1 MSGPEIELARATR
14 ADIPFVMATE
24 RISGYEQFVG
34 RWDLDQHEAAI
45 ADSSNAYFI
54 GRHGGKPFG
63 FVIVQNWASAD
74 GATLI
79 KRIIVADTGRNLGR
93 ALLSQVVDTIFK
105 QTQASRIWL
114 NVYPDNIRAQKAYR
128 ALGFDFEQ
136 RDVNPTSS
144 DASRRPMLMMV
155 LSRPTR

>member
-24 RISGYEQFVG
+24 RIPGYEQFVG
-34 RWDLDQHEAAI
+34 RWDVEQHETAI

-54 GRHGGKPFG
+54 GRHGGTPFG

-93 ALLSQVVDTIFK
+93 VLLSQVIDTIFM

-128 ALGFDFEQ
+128 ALGFDFEE
-136 RDVNPTSS
+136 RDVSPTSS

-155 LSRPTR
+155 LSRPGL